1 MSDINET
8 LDEQS
13 RKKARLVAFIPLIFL
28 GLIAALFIWR
38 LGFDDKGPNFIPS
51 NLIGKKVEF
60 KLEPMQGLFKD
71 GAPVPTY
78 SSDTLA
84 KGEVSLVNV
93 WASWCI
99 SCRAEHRYLE
109 GLAKSSGI
117 NIYGL
122 NYKDTASAGRRFL
135 SRFGNPYKAVGMDR
149 RGRVGIDFGVYGVPE
164 TFVIDGNGVIRYKI
178 PGPVNQAIIEKQLLP
193 AIAKARKPL

>member
-1 MSDINET
+1 MSDINEN

-13 RKKARLVAFIPLIFL
+13 RKKTRLVAFIPLIFL
-28 GLIAALFIWR
+28 GLIGALFIWR
-38 LGFDDKGPNFIPS
+38 LGFDDKGPSFIPS

-60 KLEPMQGLFKD
+60 KLEPMQGLFRD

-78 SSDTLA
+78 SSETLS

-109 GLAKSSGI
+109 GLAKSTGI
-117 NIYGL
+117 PIYGL

-193 AIAKARKPL
+193 AIKKARKPL